1 MLYSK
6 TKQQTKLNERL
17 LTSSVFRENLPF
29 FQGCSKKQITCVSQI
44 QQFVR
49 GCPYHGL
56 VPVST
61 QWRCF
66 LQRAYINAYIGA
78 FNIQNNEKSKRR
90 KVINKENK
98 RNVNDGDVHD
108 NDDDDDNNKMV
119 ESLPELFLQLAEQAE
134 ICRTS
139 CDLLKSCPDGNGKF
153 THHIVSARGQKYGH
167 KVVFTSS

>member
-56 VPVST
+56 VPVPT

-66 LQRAYINAYIGA
+66 LQRAYIGA
-78 FNIQNNEKSKRR
+78 FNIQNNEKSKTKKSKR

-98 RNVNDGDVHD
+98 RNDNDGD
-108 NDDDDDNNKMV
+108 NDDDDDKNKMV
-119 ESLPELFLQLAEQAE
+119 ESPPELFLQLAEQAE

-139 CDLLKSCPDGNGKF
+139 CDLLKSCPDGKGKF